1 MASEK
6 SFEKNYEVHDQLD
19 LEEREENRQRAER
32 ERDQKKTEQTSAK
45 RGMKNIVIK

>member
-1 MASEK
+1 MESEK

-32 ERDQKKTEQTSAK
+32 ERDQKKPNK
-45 RGMKNIVIK
+45 RQPKGGMKQYYD